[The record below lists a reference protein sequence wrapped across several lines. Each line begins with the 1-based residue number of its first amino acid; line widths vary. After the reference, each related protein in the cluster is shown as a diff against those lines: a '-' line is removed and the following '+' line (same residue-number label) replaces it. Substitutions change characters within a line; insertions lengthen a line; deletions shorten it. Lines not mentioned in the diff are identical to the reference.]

1 MLLARLRGLP
11 GVAIF
16 VLKTFRF
23 PGASAATRRSS
34 TLPVL
39 LAASAALSGC
49 ASMSV
54 EECLV
59 ADWESVGLEDGTRGR
74 GSDGIGRYREACA
87 KAGVTPDLAAYEKG
101 RNAGLVQFCRPARGY
116 EFGRKGGS
124 YAGVCPSET
133 EGEFLAAYNEGREYY
148 EFEQAVSEAES
159 AVTSGEYSLRAARK
173 ELDKGERRLDDD
185 SLTANQR
192 SKIEKKN
199 RELATRIGRLEA
211 EQSQLLIELGERREQ
226 LRVYESDRD

>member
-1 MLLARLRGLP
+1 
-11 GVAIF
+11 
-16 VLKTFRF
+16 
-23 PGASAATRRSS
+23 
-34 TLPVL
+34 
-39 LAASAALSGC
+39 
-49 ASMSV
+49 MSV

-74 GSDGIGRYREACA
+74 GADGIARYREACA
-87 KAGVTPDLAAYEKG
+87 KAGVTPDLSAYEKG
-101 RNAGLVQFCRPARGY
+101 RKAGLVQFCRPASGY

-124 YAGVCPSET
+124 YAGVCPAET
-133 EGEFLAAYNEGREYY
+133 EGEFLVAYNEGREYY
-148 EFEQAVSEAES
+148 DLEQAVSQAES

-173 ELDKGERRLDDD
+173 DLDKGERRLDND
-185 SLTANQR
+185 SLSADQR